1 MTTLSGQPLAV
12 TVTPANLHDL
22 RQLMNLLFVKF
33 PRVGGK
39 VGRPPELPK
48 SVTADKGYDC
58 SAARDILTACGITP
72 HIPRRGDQN
81 DTPLGRARWPVERT
95 ISWLKQF
102 RRLRIR
108 WDRLPENTQAFLDLA
123 CAIIN
128 WRQRH
133 KNLVLS

>member
-1 MTTLSGQPLAV
+1 MTTRSGQPLAV
-12 TVTPANLHDL
+12 TVTAANMHDL
-22 RQLMNLLFVKF
+22 RQLMNLVFLKY

-39 VGRPPELPK
+39 VGRPPEQPR

-58 SAARDILTACGITP
+58 SAARGLLTATGITP
-72 HIPRRGDQN
+72 HIARRGSHD
-81 DTPLGRARWPVERT
+81 DTPLGSTRWPIERT
-95 ISWLKQF
+95 LSWLKQF

-108 WDRLPENTQAFLDLA
+108 WDRLSENTQAFLDLA

-128 WRQRH
+128 WRQLY

>member
-1 MTTLSGQPLAV
+1 MTTMNGQPLAV
-12 TVTPANLHDL
+12 TVTAANLHDL
-22 RQLMNLLFVKF
+22 RQLMNLLFLKY

-39 VGRPPELPK
+39 VGRPPAQPK

-58 SAARDILTACGITP
+58 SAARGLLIECGITP
-72 HIPRRGDQN
+72 HIARRGSRD
-81 DTPLGRARWPVERT
+81 DTPLGRLRWPVERT

-108 WDRLPENTQAFLDLA
+108 WDRKSDLTQAFLDLA

-128 WRQRH
+128 WRQLNKRM
-133 KNLVLS
+133 VLS